1 MINITLI
8 AVGKLKEKYLRD
20 AVDEYSKRLGA
31 FCKINII
38 EIDEE
43 KIGDNPSSAQIQN
56 VIEKEGQRIIKKI
69 PKSSN
74 IISLCIEGKEYS
86 SPDFSKLIENISMTS
101 SSICFIIGGS
111 FGLSDEVKKLSNY
124 KLSFGK
130 MTLPRLCKEQHL
142 PIGRILFRQ
151 IFKARSF
158 HSDTAVNI
166 RACMIAVELLLPT
179 RFWVLKMFF
188 PSKMKALNFII
199 RFPRKK
205 GIIITNANIL
215 CLMQWR

>member
-20 AVDEYSKRLGA
+20 ASDEYSKRLGA

-86 SPDFSKLIENISMTS
+86 TLIFQN
-101 SSICFIIGGS
+101 
-111 FGLSDEVKKLSNY
+111 
-124 KLSFGK
+124 
-130 MTLPRLCKEQHL
+130 
-142 PIGRILFRQ
+142 
-151 IFKARSF
+151 
-158 HSDTAVNI
+158 
-166 RACMIAVELLLPT
+166 LL
-179 RFWVLKMFF
+179 K
-188 PSKMKALNFII
+188 IY
-199 RFPRKK
+199 
-205 GIIITNANIL
+205 
-215 CLMQWR
+215 Q